1 MRPVRGLLVGVVAG
15 AIALTPARADE
26 GDAAGG
32 DRGEVELAVVV
43 TGADGVKL
51 PGVRR
56 ATVQVSMERA
66 LKRDRRL
73 IVVDKDDR
81 LAARAGRLPA
91 DVVAEA
97 RALVSSGEELLR
109 RGQAEAALLKLQGAS
124 TQLARVLAWTQKQ
137 ELARAQFL
145 LGAAQ
150 VLTGDAKAAQA
161 TFVALLAW
169 RPEMVADADI
179 EPTKVLPV
187 WEKARKQ
194 AARLAGGSI
203 EIETAPAGAL
213 AYVDGKL
220 IGFTPTV
227 VEGLAVGVHY
237 VTLRRDGHERRVE
250 PVKVSG
256 AHPVRVDLPLSRS
269 PRADEVATAERQ
281 LIGGLGEK
289 LAPAS
294 AQEGFAMFGEL
305 LGVEHVVA
313 VVVEPGDGRYRAYVY
328 DTGGGLLGEQ
338 AVVVGDRELEDAFA
352 EAATSLYV
360 QVARAKARVAV
371 KPRKPPP
378 SSSSSGRSVFR
389 RWWFWA
395 GVGTVIAAGVGVPLL
410 LSIDR
415 DEPLTCPA
423 GSSCGDV
430 VFRF

>member
-237 VTLRRDGHERRVE
+237 VTLRRDGHERR
-250 PVKVSG
+250 
-256 AHPVRVDLPLSRS
+256 RV
-269 PRADEVATAERQ
+269 T
-281 LIGGLGEK
+281 
-289 LAPAS
+289 
-294 AQEGFAMFGEL
+294 
-305 LGVEHVVA
+305 
-313 VVVEPGDGRYRAYVY
+313 
-328 DTGGGLLGEQ
+328 
-338 AVVVGDRELEDAFA
+338 
-352 EAATSLYV
+352 
-360 QVARAKARVAV
+360 
-371 KPRKPPP
+371 
-378 SSSSSGRSVFR
+378 
-389 RWWFWA
+389 
-395 GVGTVIAAGVGVPLL
+395 
-410 LSIDR
+410 
-415 DEPLTCPA
+415 
-423 GSSCGDV
+423 
-430 VFRF
+430 